1 MGKKDFKL
9 NIGYNIKDEK
19 RDLTILDKKYK
30 KDKKVINVNG
40 IKLNVIYVDG
50 MKVGEKK
57 NI

>member
-1 MGKKDFKL
+1 MRKVYHKYIDL
-9 NIGYNIKDEK
+9 SVLPTINENIDWANSI
-19 RDLTILDKKYK
+19 
-30 KDKKVINVNG
+30 KVINVNG